1 VNYFTIDFV
10 KYLTKSLCAGIHKDF
25 DPGLDPGLDPG
36 ADPGVDPDLRL
47 RLDFDF
53 DLTSIST

>member
-36 ADPGVDPDLRL
+36 VDPDLRL